1 MNDMSRQPVCL
12 IIPPS
17 AFLLDERVFVSLGIL
32 KVAAVLEQAGH
43 DVEVLDCSGIVN
55 YDALLHDYCA
65 ASPTRM
71 FGITAT
77 TPQMPQAAIIGT
89 ILRKLKP
96 DARVILGG
104 PHVTLTHTAARKEQ
118 ERGVRGRA
126 VKALESLEQGYDVLV
141 SGDGEKA
148 VFIALGDRPPKLI
161 DANDLNSPLFVTR
174 DEFDRSPYPARHLVD
189 LKSYRYS
196 IDGENAT
203 SIIGQLGCP
212 FSCGF
217 CGGRESPC
225 LRVARIRSTPKVIH
239 EIETIYREYGYTG
252 YMFYDDELNVNPRF
266 MELLDELTH
275 LQIRI
280 GRKLHLRG
288 FVKAELFTRRQAEAM
303 YMAGFRWILSGFET
317 GSPRMLVNINKRAT
331 REDNARCV
339 DYAHEFNLKVKALMS
354 LGHPGESPDTI
365 AQTREWLLQVKPD
378 DADIT
383 IITPYPG
390 TSYYDRALPLP
401 GETGTWAYRAPATGD
416 LLYCKEIDYR
426 DTSVYYKG
434 NPDDGYRAY
443 TWTDRL
449 ASRDLVAARNDLE
462 KEIRARLSLPVQAG
476 QAALRYEHSMG
487 QPGEIPQSI
496 LRGSQLQ
503 LAG

>member
-1 MNDMSRQPVCL
+1 MNDRSRQPVCL

-17 AFLLDERVFVSLGIL
+17 VFLLDERVFVSLGIL
-32 KVAAVLEQAGH
+32 KVAAVLEQAGY
-43 DVEVLDCSGIVN
+43 DVEVLDLSGIGN
-55 YDALLHDYCA
+55 YQTALHDYCTS
-65 ASPTRM
+65 SPTKM

-77 TPQMPQAAIIGT
+77 TPQMPQASVIGAK
-89 ILRKLKP
+89 IRSLKP

-118 ERGVRGRA
+118 ERGVHGRA
-126 VKALESLEQGYDVLV
+126 IKVFESLMRDYDVLV

-148 VFIALGDRPPKLI
+148 IFTALGDAPPKLV

-174 DEFDRSPYPARHLVD
+174 DEFDQSPWPARHLVD

-203 SIIGQLGCP
+203 SIVGQLGCP

-225 LRVARIRSTPKVIH
+225 LRVARIRSTQNVIH
-239 EIETIYREYGYTG
+239 EIEAVYRDYGYTG

-266 MELLDELTH
+266 MELLDGLAQ

-280 GRKLHLRG
+280 GRRLHLRG

-331 REDNARCV
+331 REDNARCIE
-339 DYAHEFNLKVKALMS
+339 YAHEFNLKVKALMS
-354 LGHPGESPDTI
+354 LGHPGESPETI
-365 AQTREWLLQVKPD
+365 AQTRQWLLRVKPD

-390 TSYYDRALPLP
+390 TSYYDRARPSAQKS
-401 GETGTWAYRAPATGD
+401 GIWAYRVPATGD
-416 LLYCKEIDYR
+416 MLYCKEIDYC

-434 NPDDGYRAY
+434 DPNGGYRAY
-443 TWTDRL
+443 TWTDQL
-449 ASRDLVAARNDLE
+449 TSTDLVSARSDLE
-462 KEIRARLSLPVQAG
+462 KEIRSRLSLPVQAG
-476 QAALRYEHSMG
+476 ETALHYEHSMG
-487 QPGEIPQSI
+487 QHGEIPQSI
-496 LRGSQLQ
+496 LHTSLPQLV
-503 LAG
+503 

>member
-1 MNDMSRQPVCL
+1 MNDASLQPVCL

-55 YDALLHDYCA
+55 YEAAVYDYCST
-65 ASPTRM
+65 SPAKI

-77 TPQMPQAAIIGT
+77 TPQMPQAAIIGAK
-89 ILRKLKP
+89 IRSLKP
-96 DARVILGG
+96 GARIILGG
-104 PHVTLTHTAARKEQ
+104 PHVTLTHTAARKET
-118 ERGVRGRA
+118 ERGQRGRA
-126 VKALESLEQGYDVLV
+126 VRAFESLERAYDVLV

-148 VFIALGDRPPKLI
+148 IFKAIGDNPAKLI
-161 DANDLNSPLFVTR
+161 DANDLKSALFLSR
-174 DEFDRSPYPARHLVD
+174 EEFERSPFPARHLVD
-189 LKSYRYS
+189 LESYHYS

-203 SIIGQLGCP
+203 NIIGQLGCP

-225 LRVARIRSTPKVIH
+225 LRVARIRSTQNVIH

-252 YMFYDDELNVNPRF
+252 YMFYDDELNVNPHF
-266 MELLDELTH
+266 MELLDGLAR

-280 GRKLHLRG
+280 GRRLHFRG

-331 REDNARCV
+331 REENARCIE
-339 DYAHEFNLKVKALMS
+339 YAHEFNLKVKALMS
-354 LGHPGESPDTI
+354 LGHPGESPETV
-365 AQTREWLLQVKPD
+365 AQTRQWLLQVKPD

-390 TSYYDRALPLP
+390 TSYYDRAQPLDKEP
-401 GETGTWAYRAPATGD
+401 GTWAYRIPATGD
-416 LLYCKEIDYR
+416 MLYCKEIDYC

-434 NPDDGYRAY
+434 DPGNGYQAY
-443 TWTDRL
+443 TWTDHL
-449 ASRDLVAARNDLE
+449 TSADLVKARNHLE
-462 KEIRARLSLPVQAG
+462 KEIRAHLSLPVQSG
-476 QAALRYEHSMG
+476 KAALRYEHSMG
-487 QPGEIPQSI
+487 QHGDFPRSI
-496 LRGSQLQ
+496 LRASQQQ
-503 LAG
+503 LV